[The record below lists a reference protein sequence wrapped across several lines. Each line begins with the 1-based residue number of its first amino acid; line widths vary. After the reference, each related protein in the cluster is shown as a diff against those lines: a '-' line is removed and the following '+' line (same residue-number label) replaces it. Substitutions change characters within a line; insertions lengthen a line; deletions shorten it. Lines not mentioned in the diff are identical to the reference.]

1 MSHIVSKM
9 RWWVIFK
16 SYPKAAFFKK
26 FSKTIVCDQ
35 FWNLK
40 PVDYDTKF
48 FFSKTKSKN
57 VLTSSIYVSNAR
69 IRENHHKN
77 TYKCPYIQ
85 PAVWNIEKLE
95 SLSWKVGI
103 EIGKNISTKTLSKT
117 SLPNEIRAFQRK
129 TFQLLVISNWDKL

>member
-1 MSHIVSKM
+1 MPGFERIIIK
-9 RWWVIFK
+9 IL
-16 SYPKAAFFKK
+16 
-26 FSKTIVCDQ
+26 I
-35 FWNLK
+35 
-40 PVDYDTKF
+40 
-48 FFSKTKSKN
+48 
-57 VLTSSIYVSNAR
+57 NAL
-69 IRENHHKN
+69 
-77 TYKCPYIQ
+77 IQ